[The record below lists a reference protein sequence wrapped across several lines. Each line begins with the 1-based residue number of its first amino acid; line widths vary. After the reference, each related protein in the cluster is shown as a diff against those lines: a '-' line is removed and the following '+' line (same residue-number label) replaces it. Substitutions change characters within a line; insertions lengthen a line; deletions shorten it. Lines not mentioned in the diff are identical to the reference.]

1 MKIYAILGTTILIAC
16 NSNTDKAPMV
26 NDATTDIQNEDV
38 LELPNPSDIAFEKAL
53 EYYVLNKFDSTSL
66 KIDESIALLKEEGKD
81 LRGEQRT
88 QLDKSIVSLEK
99 ASKLLISNPG
109 KELKP
114 QLEEV
119 INQAEVELAHNYF
132 YLSEEYLIEQPDK
145 SAVYLKRGMKHL
157 KYLEKR

>member
-16 NSNTDKAPMV
+16 NSNTDKATMV

-81 LRGEQRT
+81 LQGEQRT

-109 KELKP
+109 
-114 QLEEV
+114 
-119 INQAEVELAHNYF
+119 
-132 YLSEEYLIEQPDK
+132 
-145 SAVYLKRGMKHL
+145 
-157 KYLEKR
+157 